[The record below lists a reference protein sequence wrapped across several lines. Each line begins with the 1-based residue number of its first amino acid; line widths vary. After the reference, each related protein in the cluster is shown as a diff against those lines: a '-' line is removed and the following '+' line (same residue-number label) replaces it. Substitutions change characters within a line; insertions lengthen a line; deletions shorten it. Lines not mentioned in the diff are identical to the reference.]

1 MTIGER
7 LKNWRND
14 KGLTSTEISKTT
26 RISQSSISD
35 YENNKMA
42 IGSQA
47 LLALYEHYNI
57 DINWILTG
65 IKNENILDEE
75 QEQLLYYFALCDR
88 ETRLD
93 IIKMIKRFALSQQ
106 CNNADEGKSSTSK
119 IG

>member
-65 IKNENILDEE
+65 VKNENLLDDE
-75 QEQLLYYFALCDR
+75 QEQLLQFFKVCDK

-93 IIKMIKRFALSQQ
+93 IIRMVRRFALSQQ
-106 CNNADEGKSSTSK
+106 YDNQEGKSSSSK